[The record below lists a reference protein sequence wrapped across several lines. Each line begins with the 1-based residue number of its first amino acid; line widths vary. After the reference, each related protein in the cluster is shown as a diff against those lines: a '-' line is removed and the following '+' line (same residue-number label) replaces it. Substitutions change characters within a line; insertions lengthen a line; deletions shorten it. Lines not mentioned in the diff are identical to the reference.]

1 MSPDANSGMDGGMK
15 GRATVILPCAGRGS
29 RLGLPF
35 PKELLPLGPGRTP
48 LDATLELILPHADR
62 LRLVV
67 VTDTTT
73 RQPTIAHILRAA
85 KGRLPV
91 AFVPQL
97 SDLPETIGAV
107 LSAQAW
113 FSDRNL
119 CLLPDQVLDTPR
131 DGLIPDALAL
141 LDNAGFCF
149 VASPETDPERLS
161 RDGALRL
168 NCATP
173 PRVTG
178 YAEHPCPADAA
189 FNAVWFAFAFRAET
203 APEALPLM
211 HRAVCG
217 TAISDVDLAASPLYG
232 CPALTVGPYHD
243 TGTWPAVLELWRDQ
257 RPEHSQEQR

>member
-1 MSPDANSGMDGGMK
+1 MSPDVSQDAS

-62 LRLVV
+62 LRLLV
-67 VTDTTT
+67 VTDST

-97 SDLPETIGAV
+97 PDLPETVGAV

-141 LDNAGFCF
+141 LDGAGFCF
-149 VASPETDPERLS
+149 VASPETNPERLS

-178 YAEHPCPADAA
+178 YAEHPRQADAA
-189 FNAVWFAFAFRAET
+189 SFNAVWFAFAFRAET
-203 APEALPLM
+203 APAVLPLM
-211 HRAVCG
+211 HHAVCG
-217 TAISDVDLAASPLYG
+217 TAVSDADLAASPLYG